1 MDELDQSIENLL
13 EAIRRT
19 EIYKEYRRQE
29 DRLGQDPEL
38 KEQVYR
44 FRASNFRLQNEA
56 SDQEIIEVVDRIYHH
71 SRELRKNPKVNEYLD
86 AELAMCKLMQRIA
99 GRITEEIDI
108 EVPDIG

>member
-1 MDELDQSIENLL
+1 M
-13 EAIRRT
+13 
-19 EIYKEYRRQE
+19 
-29 DRLGQDPEL
+29 
-38 KEQVYR
+38 
-44 FRASNFRLQNEA
+44 
-56 SDQEIIEVVDRIYHH
+56 DRIYHQ